1 MKLIYGQD
9 EPIAEWVGL
18 QLTKDIE
25 AFKPCKAIGIERNG
39 ELIAGVIYNN
49 YQSGLLIEMSI
60 ASLDKRWATRHT
72 LRALFAYPFIQL
84 NLKRVQALCS
94 AKDEGVKMFLKKLG
108 FLHEGT
114 HSCGYHNGDDAL
126 SFGMLKHQCKWI

>member
-18 QLTKDIE
+18 QLAKDIE

-84 NLKRVQALCS
+84 NLKRVQTLCS
-94 AKDEGVKMFLKKLG
+94 AKEEGVIMFNKRLG
-108 FLHEGT
+108 FQLEGA
-114 HSCGYHNGDDAL
+114 HREAWHAGGDAL